1 VQLQRSKAVACE
13 LWSLSLGIERCC
25 GLQGA
30 VVFVVC
36 WGWGFGYVSA
46 LNLYTVGQQDVS
58 FGRSTHCIEH
68 PPQ

>member
-1 VQLQRSKAVACE
+1 VQLQRSDSVSCE

-46 LNLYTVGQQDVS
+46 LNLYRRRTKLETQALVL
-58 FGRSTHCIEH
+58 
-68 PPQ
+68 